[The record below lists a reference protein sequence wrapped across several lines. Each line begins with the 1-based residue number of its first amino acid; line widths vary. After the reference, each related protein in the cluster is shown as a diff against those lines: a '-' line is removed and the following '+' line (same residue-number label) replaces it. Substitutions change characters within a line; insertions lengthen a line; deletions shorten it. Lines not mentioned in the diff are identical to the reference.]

1 MKINVDAD
9 DFGSVVICAIR
20 YALGRQTY
28 MPGIVAR
35 FAMQVVKE
43 MNTKDLFVIM
53 NDLQGYDFDKDE
65 MGGDDW
71 HRLYYT
77 ISKELKA
84 RD

>member
-35 FAMQVVKE
+35 FAMQVIRE
-43 MNTKDLFVIM
+43 MNTKDLFVIL

-65 MGGDDW
+65 MGGEDW
-71 HRLYYT
+71 LPLYHA
-77 ISKELKA
+77 IVKELRA